1 MICRDSCVTH
11 LCLCLVLQRINPSE
25 VSKPPAT
32 EEISVNQILGMLLL
46 LFGALMSRHIG
57 AEMKLLL
64 SSRVWLHH
72 KSCQEKHCWFLSMT
86 GFVLDAWSPVPVHTL
101 TSVSMSA
108 EVRKQQNSFL
118 LISPLSLLFS
128 SSLGTLLLITGCT
141 LWLSA
146 WMCSVRWSKS
156 SSVSSPPLPPALWV
170 SEWVSV
176 WKKTCVYVS
185 FGYKHTSQSSLL
197 LCSLSLSGTCFGFCA
212 PSTRLLEGK
221 PTCVYIYTV
230 STCTHEYINLKWC
243 LSDMTHPTFL
253 SYALLI
259 TEIFTHCYRR

>member
-170 SEWVSV
+170 SEWVCGKKLVCMCHSATSILLSRHSCYVLSV
-176 WKKTCVYVS
+176 
-185 FGYKHTSQSSLL
+185 SLVL
-197 LCSLSLSGTCFGFCA
+197 FLAS
-212 PSTRLLEGK
+212 
-221 PTCVYIYTV
+221 V
-230 STCTHEYINLKWC
+230 H
-243 LSDMTHPTFL
+243 HPP
-253 SYALLI
+253 A
-259 TEIFTHCYRR
+259 C